1 MSGAPSYPA
10 PGEDPEFDEIVAK
23 VHAAVAEKGE
33 APIEDES
40 VRETVMRSLAKYGGS
55 RWQLDKK
62 GEPVS
67 TFVVAVGTVDGEVKV
82 NQVGD
87 QHKKVANFRIATN
100 PGWYSVA
107 AWEKLADQVPPAGT
121 FIIVT
126 GKLSG
131 RSYDKTVGGETVK
144 IPVVEIV
151 ASTIEVIGGA
161 TPADDSLFE

>member
-1 MSGAPSYPA
+1 M
-10 PGEDPEFDEIVAK
+10 
-23 VHAAVAEKGE
+23 
-33 APIEDES
+33 
-40 VRETVMRSLAKYGGS
+40 
-55 RWQLDKK
+55 
-62 GEPVS
+62 S

-107 AWEKLADQVPPAGT
+107 AWELLADKVPAAGT
-121 FIIVT
+121 QILVT
-126 GKLSG
+126 GRLSG

-151 ASTIEVIGGA
+151 ASTIETIG
-161 TPADDSLFE
+161 PAAPEEDMFA